1 MPSFDVVSELDK
13 HEVTNAVE
21 NAVKELDRRYDLKGK
36 GSFEFKEKD
45 LTVNL
50 TAEADFQLEAMIEIL
65 KLALV
70 KRKIDVQ
77 CLEVKDAYA
86 SGKLMK
92 QEAVLKEGIDK
103 ELAKKIVA
111 HIKDAKLK
119 VQAAIQG
126 EQVRVT
132 GKSVTTCRKPL
143 RHCGAR
149 NSACR
154 CNSTTSATDTSV
166 VWKYCDGGLCRSCRR
181 LRSLIFDL
189 LIVRLR
195 LKCLGKDRS
204 LVALDSSYTA
214 PTRLLRGFYGAS
226 TGLYRAS
233 IWGFYAAPRFLR
245 QRCRVQQK

>member
-36 GSFEFKEKD
+36 GSFEFKDKE

-50 TAEADFQLEAMIEIL
+50 TAEAEFQLEAMIEIL

-77 CLEVKDAYA
+77 CLEVKDAFA
-86 SGKLMK
+86 SGKVMK

-132 GKSVTTCRKPL
+132 GKKRDDLQEAIAALRAKEFGMPL
-143 RHCGAR
+143 QFNNFR
-149 NSACR
+149 
-154 CNSTTSATDTSV
+154 D
-166 VWKYCDGGLCRSCRR
+166 
-181 LRSLIFDL
+181 
-189 LIVRLR
+189 
-195 LKCLGKDRS
+195 
-204 LVALDSSYTA
+204 
-214 PTRLLRGFYGAS
+214 
-226 TGLYRAS
+226 
-233 IWGFYAAPRFLR
+233 
-245 QRCRVQQK
+245 

>member
-13 HEVTNAVE
+13 HELTNAVE

-92 QEAVLKEGIDK
+92 QDAVLKEGIDK

-132 GKSVTTCRKPL
+132 GKKRDDLQEAIAAMRAKEFGMPL
-143 RHCGAR
+143 QFNNFR
-149 NSACR
+149 
-154 CNSTTSATDTSV
+154 D
-166 VWKYCDGGLCRSCRR
+166 
-181 LRSLIFDL
+181 
-189 LIVRLR
+189 
-195 LKCLGKDRS
+195 
-204 LVALDSSYTA
+204 
-214 PTRLLRGFYGAS
+214 
-226 TGLYRAS
+226 
-233 IWGFYAAPRFLR
+233 
-245 QRCRVQQK
+245 

>member
-13 HEVTNAVE
+13 HEVTNAVD
-21 NAVKELDRRYDLKGK
+21 NAMKDLDRRYDLKGK

-45 LTVNL
+45 LMINL
-50 TAEADFQLEAMIEIL
+50 TAEADFQLEAMVEIL

-77 CLEVKDAYA
+77 CLEVKDAFG

-92 QEAVLKEGIDK
+92 QEATLKEGIDK

-132 GKSVTTCRKPL
+132 GKKR
-143 RHCGAR
+143 
-149 NSACR
+149 
-154 CNSTTSATDTSV
+154 D
-166 VWKYCDGGLCRSCRR
+166 
-181 LRSLIFDL
+181 DL
-189 LIVRLR
+189 QE
-195 LKCLGKDRS
+195 
-204 LVALDSSYTA
+204 AMA
-214 PTRLLRGFYGAS
+214 LLRGHEFGMP
-226 TGLYRAS
+226 LQFNNFRD
-233 IWGFYAAPRFLR
+233 
-245 QRCRVQQK
+245 

>member
-77 CLEVKDAYA
+77 CLEVKDAFA

-92 QEAVLKEGIDK
+92 QDAILKEGIDK

-111 HIKDAKLK
+111 HVKDAKLK

-126 EQVRVT
+126 EQVRIT
-132 GKSVTTCRKPL
+132 GKKRDDLQEAIAVLRAKEFGMPL
-143 RHCGAR
+143 QFNNFR
-149 NSACR
+149 
-154 CNSTTSATDTSV
+154 D
-166 VWKYCDGGLCRSCRR
+166 
-181 LRSLIFDL
+181 
-189 LIVRLR
+189 
-195 LKCLGKDRS
+195 
-204 LVALDSSYTA
+204 
-214 PTRLLRGFYGAS
+214 
-226 TGLYRAS
+226 
-233 IWGFYAAPRFLR
+233 
-245 QRCRVQQK
+245 

>member
-36 GSFEFKEKD
+36 GSFEFKEKE

-111 HIKDAKLK
+111 HVKDAKLK

-132 GKSVTTCRKPL
+132 GKKRDDLQEAIAALRAKEFGMPL
-143 RHCGAR
+143 QFNNFR
-149 NSACR
+149 
-154 CNSTTSATDTSV
+154 D
-166 VWKYCDGGLCRSCRR
+166 
-181 LRSLIFDL
+181 
-189 LIVRLR
+189 
-195 LKCLGKDRS
+195 
-204 LVALDSSYTA
+204 
-214 PTRLLRGFYGAS
+214 
-226 TGLYRAS
+226 
-233 IWGFYAAPRFLR
+233 
-245 QRCRVQQK
+245 

>member
-86 SGKLMK
+86 SGKVMK

-132 GKSVTTCRKPL
+132 GKKR
-143 RHCGAR
+143 
-149 NSACR
+149 
-154 CNSTTSATDTSV
+154 D
-166 VWKYCDGGLCRSCRR
+166 
-181 LRSLIFDL
+181 DL
-189 LIVRLR
+189 QEAI
-195 LKCLGKDRS
+195 
-204 LVALDSSYTA
+204 AA
-214 PTRLLRGFYGAS
+214 LRGKEFGMP
-226 TGLYRAS
+226 LQFNNFRD
-233 IWGFYAAPRFLR
+233 
-245 QRCRVQQK
+245 

>member
-36 GSFEFKEKD
+36 GSFEFKDKD
-45 LTVNL
+45 LAVNL
-50 TAEADFQLEAMIEIL
+50 TAEAEFQLEAMIEIL

-86 SGKLMK
+86 SGKVMK

-132 GKSVTTCRKPL
+132 GKKRDDLQEAIAALRAKEFGMPL
-143 RHCGAR
+143 QFNNFR
-149 NSACR
+149 
-154 CNSTTSATDTSV
+154 D
-166 VWKYCDGGLCRSCRR
+166 
-181 LRSLIFDL
+181 
-189 LIVRLR
+189 
-195 LKCLGKDRS
+195 
-204 LVALDSSYTA
+204 
-214 PTRLLRGFYGAS
+214 
-226 TGLYRAS
+226 
-233 IWGFYAAPRFLR
+233 
-245 QRCRVQQK
+245 